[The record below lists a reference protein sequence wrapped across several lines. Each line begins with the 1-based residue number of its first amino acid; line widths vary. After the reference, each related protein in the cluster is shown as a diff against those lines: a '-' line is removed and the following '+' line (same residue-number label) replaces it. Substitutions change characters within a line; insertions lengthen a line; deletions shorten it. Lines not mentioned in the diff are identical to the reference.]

1 MSLYLVTRL
10 VKDKAMDTKF
20 YNEYTREKLLNT
32 KKEIMFLQSIGSR
45 QTFSK
50 IYEQ

>member
-1 MSLYLVTRL
+1 MSLNLVARL
-10 VKDKAMDTKF
+10 AKNKAMDTKF
-20 YNEYTREKLLNT
+20 YNGYTRDKLLNT

-50 IYEQ
+50 I